1 MLTHLPLAP
10 PGALNLKLISA
21 GCLGAATVLVTGLTV
36 VRVVNQAG
44 PETTVSFAAGKTGSD
59 GLELTRLSFVDERY
73 AIQMGKAASGSAP
86 VKPKSAQEIASL
98 MASAA
103 EPQTLNGSTYAR
115 PVVASLARDGGADT
129 RDVTGPTRG
138 YAAADGSVAATTVQS
153 PPIAFAIERGSD
165 GVARAPLPIEID
177 IASSRNSRVM
187 IGRVP
192 TGVFFTAGQPVG
204 AGVWQMRTG
213 EFLGAEIVI
222 DRNAPN
228 AFELTL
234 MLLDTNGTVV
244 NGTDIAFEVEGPAP
258 LLPVVPDV
266 DGPIETV
273 AVVPTVRIEATAS
286 QNYAKLPRSS
296 PAVRPVATGPAL
308 GGRKAGEVAA
318 KAPAVARAQA
328 LSPPTQSAA
337 QPTAVAGPG
346 APTAVPPPADKP
358 AFTWESLFSNVTP
371 GIPPTDLTLR
381 P

>member
-1 MLTHLPLAP
+1 MLTHLALAP

-21 GCLGAATVLVTGLTV
+21 GCLGAASVLATGLTV
-36 VRVVNQAG
+36 LRVVNQAG
-44 PETTVSFAAGKTGSD
+44 PDTTVSFAAGKTGSD

-98 MASAA
+98 MAAAA
-103 EPQTLNGSTYAR
+103 EPQTFDGSTSAL
-115 PVVASLARDGGADT
+115 PVASIARDGDYT
-129 RDVTGPTRG
+129 KDFTSPTRG
-138 YAAADGSVAATTVQS
+138 YVPADGSAAVTTVRS

-165 GVARAPLPIEID
+165 GLARAPLPLEID

-204 AGVWQMRTG
+204 TGIWQMRTG
-213 EFLGAEIVI
+213 EFVGAEIVI

-244 NGTDIAFEVEGPAP
+244 NGTDLAFTVEGPAP
-258 LLPVVPDV
+258 LLPVVPEV
-266 DGPIETV
+266 EGPIETV
-273 AVVPTVRIEATAS
+273 AVVPTIRIEATAS

-296 PAVRPVATGPAL
+296 PAARPVAAGPSP
-308 GGRKAGEVAA
+308 GSRKAGEVAA
-318 KAPAVARAQA
+318 KAPASERTQA

-337 QPTAVAGPG
+337 QPGVVAGSG

-358 AFTWESLFSNVTP
+358 AFTWESLLPKVTP
-371 GIPPTDLTLR
+371 GVPPTDLTLR